1 MNIKPLHDRVIIKRT
16 QENEVSAGGIVLPDS
31 AQEKPM
37 RGEVLA
43 VGPGK
48 TLDNG
53 QTRSMAVKQGDKV
66 LFGKYS
72 GTEVKLDDS
81 DLVVMSEN
89 DILAIVA

>member
-1 MNIKPLHDRVIIKRT
+1 MNIKPLRDQVIIKRT

-53 QTRSMAVKQGDKV
+53 QTLSMAVKQGDKV

-81 DLVVMSEN
+81 ELLVMSEN

>member
-1 MNIKPLHDRVIIKRT
+1 MNIKPLRDRVIIKRT

-53 QTRSMAVKQGDKV
+53 QTLSMAVKQGDKV

-81 DLVVMSEN
+81 ELLVMSEN

>member
-81 DLVVMSEN
+81 ELVVMSEN